1 MGPTMSNKFI
11 PVDRDTPFVIPVQD
25 WLPEEHLAR
34 FIVEIVESLDVT
46 ALEAAYRGGDS
57 APYPP
62 KMRLDRVFKQSLNK
76 LGTIDVTR
84 LSRIFPLTK
93 LLDEVL
99 VSLETVG
106 FIQEGAHDLHHTAT
120 VYQGVYRPA

>member
-1 MGPTMSNKFI
+1 LLKQYAAAEASYQKALSLWLGNKGY
-11 PVDRDTPFVIPVQD
+11 DADTI
-25 WLPEEHLAR
+25 
-34 FIVEIVESLDVT
+34 
-46 ALEAAYRGGDS
+46 
-57 APYPP
+57 
-62 KMRLDRVFKQSLNK
+62 
-76 LGTIDVTR
+76 TR

-99 VSLETVG
+99 VSLGIVG